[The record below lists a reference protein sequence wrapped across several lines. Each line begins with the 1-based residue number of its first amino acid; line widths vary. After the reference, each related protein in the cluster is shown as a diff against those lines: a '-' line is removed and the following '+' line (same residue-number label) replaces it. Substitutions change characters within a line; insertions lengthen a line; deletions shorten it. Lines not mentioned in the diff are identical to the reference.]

1 MKYCKRPVV
10 SDIVLRVGDEDPHV
24 DSIDYSRLLS
34 PSQNEALKSAQ
45 PVSTSPIA
53 AGASTAANDKRAS
66 FGRSLNESYDENNA
80 SMLSQGASRLLHQQS
95 YDSSGSAF

>member
-1 MKYCKRPVV
+1 MEEVGRNTLIFIPLAVLLGFIATCCLMKYCKRPQV

-66 FGRSLNESYDENNA
+66 FGRSLNESCEE
-80 SMLSQGASRLLHQQS
+80 
-95 YDSSGSAF
+95 